1 MVIFRQRLKEV
12 RKERGY
18 TQEDVGNGIFMS
30 KNEICA
36 YERGTRCPPLEI
48 LIRLA
53 EFLEVDFLWLIGKE
67 LDCVTGPGKLV
78 NLSESDIKIL
88 NILKKNEKVY
98 KEFLI
103 DPERTVKKLEQ
114 TLK

>member
-1 MVIFRQRLKEV
+1 MVIFRQRLREI
-12 RKERGY
+12 RKKRGY
-18 TQEDVGNGIFMS
+18 TQEDVGKGIFMS

-67 LDCVTGPGKLV
+67 LNCITGSDKLV
-78 NLSESDIKIL
+78 NLSEKDMKIL
-88 NILKKNEKVY
+88 NTLKSNPKVY
-98 KEFLI
+98 EKFLE
-103 DPERTVKKLEQ
+103 DPERTLKSIESKL
-114 TLK
+114 